1 VKRLLSCLPPVL
13 WMSAILV
20 FSSSQF
26 AAGNTGGFL
35 EQLLRWFVPSITRVQ
50 VWKLNA
56 ALRHVAHVTIYG
68 VLAGLWLRAF
78 LRERVL
84 PVTTATWVALAITV
98 AWACV
103 DELYQTTVPTRSG
116 SAMDVA
122 LDSAG
127 AVAVLIVAV
136 ASRRW
141 NGRAARVWQAR

>member
-1 VKRLLSCLPPVL
+1 MKRLLSWLPPVL
-13 WMSAILV
+13 WMTAIIA

-26 AAGNTGGFL
+26 AAGNTGGYL
-35 EQLLRWFVPSITRVQ
+35 EEWLRWLVPSITRVQ

-56 ALRHVAHVTIYG
+56 ALRHVAHLTIYG
-68 VLAGLWLRAF
+68 ILAGLWLRAF

-84 PVTTATWVALAITV
+84 PVTTATWAALAISV
-98 AWACV
+98 AWAGV

-127 AVAVLIVAV
+127 AVAALIVAGV
-136 ASRRW
+136 ARRW
-141 NGRAARVWQAR
+141 NARSERVLQAR